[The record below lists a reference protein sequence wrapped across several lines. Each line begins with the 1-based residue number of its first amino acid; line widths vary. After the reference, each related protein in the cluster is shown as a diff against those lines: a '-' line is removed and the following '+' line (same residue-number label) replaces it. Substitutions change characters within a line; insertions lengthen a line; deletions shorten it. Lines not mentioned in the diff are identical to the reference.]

1 MKDMNPDTQFMDALF
16 VEKVLAARQRS
27 FEEKF
32 LAGGILFEAAVE
44 RMKMGIL
51 MDQPN
56 ATEEEVNA
64 EVVRRLA
71 ISRQLENGC

>member
-1 MKDMNPDTQFMDALF
+1 MNSDTQFMDALF
-16 VEKVLAARQRS
+16 VEKVLAARQRP

-56 ATEEEVNA
+56 ATEEEVAA
-64 EVVRRLA
+64 EIRRRLA